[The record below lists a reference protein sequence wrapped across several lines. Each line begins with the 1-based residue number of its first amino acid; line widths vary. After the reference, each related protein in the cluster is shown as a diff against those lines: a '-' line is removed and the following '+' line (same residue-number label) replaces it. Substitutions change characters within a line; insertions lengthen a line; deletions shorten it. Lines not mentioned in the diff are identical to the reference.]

1 MLSEVLG
8 FILSA
13 SISTLHPNYYWGL
26 VLPSSS
32 SRLPQH
38 SSSPSSFLSP
48 PLLWALKYYF
58 PFLFLF
64 LFSYPFIVSPLF
76 LYIFIRHTYLLSCLS
91 LPLLLSSSPPLPL
104 LPLCRFSPS
113 LSLSLCSRPH
123 SPTAASHMIFE

>member
-91 LPLLLSSSPPLPL
+91 LPLLLSSSSS
-104 LPLCRFSPS
+104 SPS
-113 LSLSLCSRPH
+113 LSFFSFSFPLPLQSSSFSHRRLSYDL
-123 SPTAASHMIFE
+123 